1 MLGKSGEGGRGQRS
15 TAECYQI
22 TAVVTVKVKPTQD
35 PGEEDP
41 PAV

>member
-1 MLGKSGEGGRGQRS
+1 MGRIGEGEGQRS

-35 PGEEDP
+35 TGEEDP